1 MKLSKS
7 GDTAKGVGH
16 RVFEYINK
24 KMAKYLKL
32 LFYWEERTILVRR
45 KQIVKVLLNT
55 ETAQK
60 LLEKSNVKRFL
71 IYKVPPRLESEANDL
86 KGSHFN
92 QLIADFVTERN
103 NENLVIVETVNKE
116 IKNFNS
122 RDLTK
127 LSVGRLSALFIKNLV
142 LCYQVGMNI

>member
-1 MKLSKS
+1 M
-7 GDTAKGVGH
+7 V
-16 RVFEYINK
+16 
-24 KMAKYLKL
+24 KYLKL

-45 KQIVKVLLNT
+45 KQIVKVMLNT

-71 IYKVPPRLESEANDL
+71 ICKVPPRLESEANNL

-127 LSVGRLSALFIKNLV
+127 LGVRRLSALFIKNLV